1 MSDWHSEALGS
12 EATQIL
18 DGDRGKN
25 YPSKQQLLPSGDC
38 LFLSAANVTK
48 RGFDFSSCEF
58 ISAEKDNSL
67 RKGKLQRHDCV
78 LTTRGTVGNVAYFGQ
93 EVSFENIRINSG
105 MVIIRPDQNL
115 LSPKFLSFFL
125 RSEAFSDQ
133 IVSLTSGS
141 AQPQLPIRDLKQV
154 QIPIPPLHE
163 QREIA
168 AILGALDDKI
178 ELNRK
183 TAATLEEMAR
193 ALYRSWFVDF
203 DPVWAKLEGR
213 APAHMDATTAALF
226 PFRFDADG
234 LPEGWKQ
241 ATLNDVARNIRKQV
255 QPADVA
261 SETPYI
267 GLEHMPRRSLSVSDW
282 ATAGKVGSAKSSMSR
297 GQCVFGKLRPYF
309 HKVALVPTDGICSTD
324 ILVIE
329 AKKDFWRPF
338 VVSVISSVD
347 FVDHADASSSGTRM
361 PRANWRD
368 MSRFE
373 IVIPK
378 DDVSSAFFRIVD
390 PMHQCILSIVEENQT
405 LATLRDTLL
414 PRLMSGDLRVGEA
427 REQVEEV
434 A

>member
-1 MSDWHSEALGS
+1 MSDWHSEALGF

-105 MVIIRPDQNL
+105 MVIIRPDQNR

-163 QREIA
+163 QRQIA
-168 AILGALDDKI
+168 AVLGALDDKI

-213 APAHMDATTAALF
+213 APAHMDPATAALF
-226 PFRFDADG
+226 PDRFDEEG
-234 LPEGWKQ
+234 LPEGWEVQSLKSLATVTMGLSPKGTSYNDQ
-241 ATLNDVARNIRKQV
+241 AIGTPLCNGPVEYGDFFLKKAKWTTAPTRLAERGDLIICIRGSTTGRHAFADDEYCLGRGVTGIRGNKGTHEFIECAVLSNMPTL
-255 QPADVA
+255 
-261 SETPYI
+261 
-267 GLEHMPRRSLSVSDW
+267 LEKTTGSVFPSLSKDDI
-282 ATAGKVGSAKSSMSR
+282 
-297 GQCVFGKLRPYF
+297 CNFEL
-309 HKVALVPTDGICSTD
+309 VAPNDASVIRAFCELV
-324 ILVIE
+324 
-329 AKKDFWRPF
+329 RPF
-338 VVSVISSVD
+338 REK
-347 FVDHADASSSGTRM
+347 AW
-361 PRANWRD
+361 N
-368 MSRFE
+368 
-373 IVIPK
+373 
-378 DDVSSAFFRIVD
+378 
-390 PMHQCILSIVEENQT
+390 IVEENQT

-427 REQVEEV
+427 REQVEDV